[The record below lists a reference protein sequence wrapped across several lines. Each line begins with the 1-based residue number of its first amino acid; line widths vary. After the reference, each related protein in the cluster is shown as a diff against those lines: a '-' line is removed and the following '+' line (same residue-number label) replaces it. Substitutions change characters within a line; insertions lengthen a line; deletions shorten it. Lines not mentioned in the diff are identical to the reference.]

1 VQNVD
6 YTILLIYL
14 AGIFLLGILLSGKN
28 KSSSDMFSVSGESP
42 WWTSG
47 LSAFMTMFSAGTFVV
62 WGGIAYKY
70 GLVAVTIN
78 LCYGIAAVAVG
89 YTIAGRW
96 KKLGVNT
103 PAEFIQLRFGAGA
116 VKFYTWSMMA
126 VNIIGAG
133 VALYALSQ
141 ILVALMPI
149 PDGGIFADDTGHFSV
164 QWAILIAG
172 TIIIIYTM
180 MGGLWA
186 VLMTDVLQFII
197 LNLAVLFV
205 IPLIWSQAGGFEG
218 FTGNAPEGFFK
229 ITQENKF
236 TWFFMLGWVLIHFF
250 KIGAEWAF
258 AQRFICV
265 PTEKDARKST
275 YLFGV
280 LYLISPL
287 FWLLPPMIYR
297 TINPNAEPEQA
308 YILACQ
314 AVLPLGMLGL
324 MVAAMFS
331 ATASMVSSQLN
342 VFAGGLTE
350 LFHSHHEDRSETQ
363 MLRIGRYYTIALGV
377 FLTGIALAVPYLG
390 GAEQVILSVTK
401 LMVGPLLAPTIW
413 GLVSKRVT
421 VKAVWLTALIC
432 FVTGVILKLILKLE
446 GTIVDISIGVILPV
460 VILSVMHYLSK
471 NTSSGWQR
479 VQDHQSD
486 VQLTR
491 KEVSKAS
498 SLPALIVSIC
508 ITLCAIIMFAL
519 IPFNPAESTGLLCI
533 FGGLLLLISIV
544 IFIFYKRTSKP

>member
-1 VQNVD
+1 
-6 YTILLIYL
+6 
-14 AGIFLLGILLSGKN
+14 
-28 KSSSDMFSVSGESP
+28 M
-42 WWTSG
+42 
-47 LSAFMTMFSAGTFVV
+47 
-62 WGGIAYKY
+62 
-70 GLVAVTIN
+70 
-78 LCYGIAAVAVG
+78 
-89 YTIAGRW
+89 
-96 KKLGVNT
+96 
-103 PAEFIQLRFGAGA
+103 
-116 VKFYTWSMMA
+116 
-126 VNIIGAG
+126 
-133 VALYALSQ
+133 
-141 ILVALMPI
+141 
-149 PDGGIFADDTGHFSV
+149 PDGGLFTDATGHFSV
-164 QWAILIAG
+164 HWAILIAG
-172 TIIIIYTM
+172 AIIIIYTM

-197 LNLAVLFV
+197 LNMAVLFV
-205 IPLIWSQAGGFEG
+205 IPLIWTQAGGFEG
-218 FTGNAPEGFFK
+218 FTGNAPEGFFNVV
-229 ITQENKF
+229 QEDKF

-265 PTEKDARKST
+265 PTAKDAKKST

-280 LYLISPL
+280 LYLVSPI

-342 VFAGGLTE
+342 VFAGVLTD
-350 LFHSHHEDRSETQ
+350 LFHGHRAKISQTQ
-363 MLRIGRYYTIALGV
+363 LLRIGRYYTVALGV

-421 VKAVWLTALIC
+421 TKAVWLTAGIC
-432 FVTGVILKLILKLE
+432 FVLGVILKLILNLE

-460 VILSVMHYLSK
+460 VILTIMHCLK
-471 NTSSGWQR
+471 KETSTGWKKVETYQA
-479 VQDHQSD
+479 DHQAKC
-486 VQLTR
+486 Q
-491 KEVSKAS
+491 EVSRAS

-508 ITLCAIIMFAL
+508 IALCGIIMFAL
-519 IPFNPAESTGLLCI
+519 IPFNPAQSTSILCI
-533 FGGLLLLISIV
+533 FGGLLLFISLV
-544 IFIFYKRTSKP
+544 IFIFYKRKKIQ

>member
-14 AGIFLLGILLSGKN
+14 AGIFLLGVLLSGKN
-28 KSSSDMFSVSGESP
+28 KSSSDMFSASGESP

-103 PAEFIQLRFGAGA
+103 PAEFIQLRFGSGA

-126 VNIIGAG
+126 VNIISAG

-141 ILVALMPI
+141 ILVALMPM
-149 PDGGIFADDTGHFSV
+149 PDGGIFADATGHFSV

-172 TIIIIYTM
+172 AIIIIYTM

-205 IPLIWSQAGGFEG
+205 IPLIWTQAGGFEG
-218 FTGNAPEGFFK
+218 FTTNAPDGFFK
-229 ITQENKF
+229 MTQENKF

-275 YLFGV
+275 YLFGA

-350 LFHSHHEDRSETQ
+350 LFHSNHADRSEAH
-363 MLRIGRYYTIALGV
+363 MLRIGRYYTVALGV

-471 NTSSGWQR
+471 NTSSGWKQ

-508 ITLCAIIMFAL
+508 IGLCAVIMFAL
-519 IPFNPAESTGLLCI
+519 IPFNPAESTSLLCI
-533 FGGLLLLISIV
+533 FGGLLLLISII
-544 IFIFYKRTSKP
+544 IFTFYKRTSKP